1 MVAEQQHDF
10 EVVDMPINMGP
21 QHPSTHG
28 VFRMVLVING
38 EKVVDVTPHIG
49 YMHRGGEKLM
59 EAMDFRQGIGYA
71 DRTEYLAQFSA
82 ELGYCL
88 AVEKLMGIEVPERA
102 EYIRV
107 ILTELNR
114 LSSHFMFMGAFGI
127 DSGLFG
133 TSFTYAFREREY
145 LQDIFEEVSG
155 DRLMYAYF
163 RVGGLAWEVTDNF
176 VARVHEVL
184 KKTQAGIKDLDDL
197 LTTNEIFM
205 ARCQNVG
212 AFTADRAIA
221 YGLSGPLLRASGVN
235 WDLRRDEPYSIYPR
249 FKFQIPVGNYGD
261 VYDRYLVRLA
271 EMRESVSIVEQ
282 ALEQLP
288 ADGPIVPEKMPRR
301 LRTPPGEVYAKVE
314 SPRGEW
320 GVYLVSKGGDKPYR
334 LKMRSPSFCNLSALR
349 EMTIGQFLADAVM
362 ILGSMDIVL
371 CDVDR

>member
-1 MVAEQQHDF
+1 MVVEQDAP
-10 EVVDMPINMGP
+10 EIVDIPINMGP

-28 VFRMVLVING
+28 VFRMVLVVSG
-38 EKVVDVTPHIG
+38 EQVLDVTPHIG
-49 YMHRGGEKLM
+49 YMHRGGEKLI
-59 EAMDFRQGIGYA
+59 ETMDFRQGIGYA

-82 ELGYCL
+82 ELAYCL
-88 AVEKLMGIEVPERA
+88 AVERLMDIEVPERA
-102 EYIRV
+102 QYIRV

-145 LQDIFEEVSG
+145 IQDVFEEVSG

-176 VARVHEVL
+176 VGRVHEVL
-184 KKTQAGIKDLDDL
+184 KTSAKGIQDLDDL
-197 LTTNEIFM
+197 LTRNEIFV
-205 ARCQNVG
+205 ARCQNIG
-212 AFTADRAIA
+212 AFTAQQAIA
-221 YGLSGPLLRASGVN
+221 NGLSGPLLRASGVP
-235 WDLRRDEPYSIYPR
+235 WDLRKDEPYSVYDR
-249 FKFQIPVGNYGD
+249 FKFEVPVGHYGD
-261 VYDRYLVRLA
+261 VYDRYLVRLE
-271 EMRESVSIVEQ
+271 EMRQSIKIIEQ

-288 ADGPIVPEKMPRR
+288 PEGPIVPEKMPRR

-314 SPRGEW
+314 APRGEW

-349 EMTIGQFLADAVM
+349 EMTIGQYLADAVM

-371 CDVDR
+371 CCVDR

>member
-1 MVAEQQHDF
+1 VVLEQDAP
-10 EVVDMPINMGP
+10 EIVDIPINMGP

-28 VFRMVLVING
+28 VFRMVLVVSG
-38 EKVVDVTPHIG
+38 EKVLDVTPHIG

-82 ELGYCL
+82 ELAYCL
-88 AVEKLMGIEVPERA
+88 AVERLMGVEVPERA

-133 TSFTYAFREREY
+133 TSFTYAFREREVI
-145 LQDIFEEVSG
+145 QDLFEEVSG

-176 VARVHEVL
+176 VARAHEVL
-184 KKTQAGIKDLDDL
+184 KSTQQGIRDLDDL
-197 LTTNEIFM
+197 LTHNEIFM
-205 ARCQNVG
+205 ARCQNIG
-212 AFTADRAIA
+212 AFTAEQAIA
-221 YGLSGPLLRASGVN
+221 NGLSGPMLRASGVP
-235 WDLRRDEPYSIYPR
+235 WDLRKDEPYSIYPR
-249 FKFQIPVGNYGD
+249 FKFEIPVGHYGD
-261 VYDRYLVRLA
+261 VYDRYLVRLE
-271 EMRESVSIVEQ
+271 EMRQSVSIVEQ
-282 ALEQLP
+282 ALEGLP
-288 ADGPIVPEKMPRR
+288 AEGDIIPAKMPRR
-301 LRTPPGEVYAKVE
+301 LRTPLGEVYTKVE

-334 LKMRSPSFCNLSALR
+334 MKLRSPSFCNLSALR
-349 EMTIGQFLADAVM
+349 EMTIGQYLADAVM

-371 CDVDR
+371 CCVDR

>member
-1 MVAEQQHDF
+1 MVLEQDPQL

-28 VFRMVLVING
+28 VFRMVLTVSG

-82 ELGYCL
+82 ELCYCM
-88 AVEKLMGIEVPERA
+88 AVERLMDIQVPERA

-114 LSSHFMFMGAFGI
+114 LSSHFMFLGAFGI
-127 DSGLFG
+127 DAGLFG

-145 LQDIFEEVSG
+145 IQDVFEEVSG

-163 RVGGLAWEVTDNF
+163 RVGGLAWEVPDNF
-176 VARVHEVL
+176 TQRVHETLV
-184 KKTQAGIKDLDDL
+184 KTRQGLRDLDDL
-197 LTTNEIFM
+197 MTRNEVFM
-205 ARCQNVG
+205 ARCQDVG
-212 AFTADRAIA
+212 AFSADRAIA
-221 YGLSGPLLRASGVN
+221 WGLSGPMLRASGVP
-235 WDLRRDEPYSIYPR
+235 WDLRKDEPYSLYHR
-249 FKFQIPVGNYGD
+249 FNFNVPVGHYGD

-271 EMRESVSIVEQ
+271 EMHESIAIVEQ

-288 ADGPIVPEKMPRR
+288 PEGPIVPEKMPRR
-301 LRTPPGEVYAKVE
+301 LRTPPGEVYARVE

-349 EMTIGQFLADAVM
+349 EMTIGQFLADAVI
-362 ILGSMDIVL
+362 ILGSLDIVL